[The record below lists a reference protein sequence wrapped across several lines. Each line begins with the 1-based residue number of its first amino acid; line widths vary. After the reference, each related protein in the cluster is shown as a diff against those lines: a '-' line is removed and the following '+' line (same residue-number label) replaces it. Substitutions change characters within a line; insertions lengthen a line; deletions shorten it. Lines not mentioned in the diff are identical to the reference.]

1 LNIFFFESSIHVR
14 INLRIN
20 LNRMK
25 KILNAFARMVHGV
38 DPNARPPLRI
48 PNLEQKELDRS
59 ALFAK
64 FSKDQQAAERADD
77 FSIYDGIFTVPSV
90 VNRKHVD
97 LVPEDLV
104 KLYMLSPTLKREM
117 NFISS
122 VWVRLECDPTGMS
135 YYFEHQGVPE
145 EGRKIM
151 GALKA
156 WKQDP
161 STEPAVLFI
170 EFILNSPDFHHLIKA
185 YCGSVVSINK
195 EAMLMPYL
203 LATGYYGRVVALY
216 PHGNP
221 EGVDYDIIAVMDMKC
236 LHPHPADQA
245 ALAALSPKQ
254 LDLVMCTMNDRE
266 VNWSTG
272 GRLFTS
278 FQLSLQGAV
287 EALTYSELDD
297 LQKLREIQIHQK
309 MGRICD
315 VSSLAKQLGQIPRKE
330 AEAQA
335 KAILEKT
342 NLGGLSGGERTLV
355 LLAMVNVLT
364 VQFTPTPQEEPS
376 EILRRQKSATEAVLQ
391 LLKQIAHILALQRRE
406 YKSDTGAVVEAAVSG
421 CSEETKRTVYQ
432 LLRHEVP
439 DDKDGIASVLAFLCE
454 KIGSLPLPKP
464 APVAP
469 DVPESPLEPK
479 NPKVEAI
486 VATLLAAKAVK
497 GPDAELTAKETAFQE
512 MQPLILRHAAL
523 RNLPLAQSKY
533 DVAAQRAQKALTKT
547 ENAQKRKPPQR
558 KEGESDTDFQRKV
571 GIQQKELEDALKLY
585 QLTQKELDEAAACL
599 ERAKTIHSKYI

>member
-1 LNIFFFESSIHVR
+1 
-14 INLRIN
+14 
-20 LNRMK
+20 MK

-59 ALFAK
+59 ALFEK
-64 FSKDQQAAERADD
+64 FVQHREVAEKADD
-77 FSIYDGIFTVPSV
+77 FPILDEIFSLPGME
-90 VNRKHVD
+90 NGKRVD
-97 LVPEDLV
+97 LVPEDMR
-104 KLYMLSPTLKREM
+104 KLYMLSPTLTGEM

-122 VWVRLECDPTGMS
+122 VWVRLDCDTTAMG
-135 YYFEHQGVPE
+135 YYFARIGLSE
-145 EGRKIM
+145 ESRKIM

-156 WKQDP
+156 WKHAP
-161 STEPAVLFI
+161 SQEPAAPFVQ
-170 EFILNSPDFHHLIKA
+170 FILAGPDFHHLIKA

-203 LATGYYGRVVALY
+203 LATRYYGRVVALY

-221 EGVDYDIIAVMDMKC
+221 EGVDYDIIVVMDQQC
-236 LHPHPADQA
+236 LYTHPADLA
-245 ALAALSPKQ
+245 ALAALSSKQ
-254 LDLVMCTMNDRE
+254 LDLVMCTVNNGE
-266 VNWSTG
+266 VDWSTG

-278 FQLSLQGAV
+278 FQLSLQGADPRLV
-287 EALTYSELDD
+287 LTYSQLDSLKELRERH
-297 LQKLREIQIHQK
+297 LYQKL
-309 MGRICD
+309 GWICT
-315 VSSLAKQLGQIPRKE
+315 VPSVAKLLGQQIPRKE
-330 AEAQA
+330 AETQA

-342 NLGGLSGGERTLV
+342 NFGGLSGGERTLV
-355 LLAMVNVLT
+355 LQAMVNVLT

-391 LLKQIAHILALQRRE
+391 LLKQIAHILALQRKE
-406 YKSDTGAVVEAAVSG
+406 YSSNTGAVVEAAVSG
-421 CSEETKRTVYQ
+421 CSEETKRIVCQ

-464 APVAP
+464 APAAP
-469 DVPESPLEPK
+469 DVPEAPLEPK
-479 NPKVEAI
+479 NPEVDVI
-486 VATLLAAKAVK
+486 VATLLAAKAEK

-512 MQPLILRHAAL
+512 MEPIILRDAAL

>member
-1 LNIFFFESSIHVR
+1 
-14 INLRIN
+14 
-20 LNRMK
+20 
-25 KILNAFARMVHGV
+25 MVHGV

-59 ALFAK
+59 ALFEK
-64 FSKDQQAAERADD
+64 FVQHRDAAESATFPILDE
-77 FSIYDGIFTVPSV
+77 IFTLTCV
-90 VNRKHVD
+90 VNGKHVD
-97 LVPEDLV
+97 LVPEDMRN
-104 KLYMLSPTLKREM
+104 LYMLSPTLKREM

-170 EFILNSPDFHHLIKA
+170 EFILNSPAFHHLIKA

-236 LHPHPADQA
+236 LHPHPAVQA

-315 VSSLAKQLGQIPRKE
+315 VSSLAKQLGKIPRKE

-486 VATLLAAKAVK
+486 VATLLAANAAKA
-497 GPDAELTAKETAFQE
+497 PNAELTEKEAEFQE
-512 MQPLILRHAAL
+512 MLPLILRHAAF
-523 RNLPLAQSKY
+523 RNLPLEEHRY
-533 DVAAQRAQKALTKT
+533 DVAAQRAQKAITKLD
-547 ENAQKRKPPQR
+547 NAQKRKPPQR
-558 KEGESDTDFQRKV
+558 REGQSDSDFQSKV
-571 GIQQKELEDALKLY
+571 AIH
-585 QLTQKELDEAAACL
+585 QKELDEALKQHQQTQEALVQA
-599 ERAKTIHSKYI
+599 EANFARAKATYQMYQ